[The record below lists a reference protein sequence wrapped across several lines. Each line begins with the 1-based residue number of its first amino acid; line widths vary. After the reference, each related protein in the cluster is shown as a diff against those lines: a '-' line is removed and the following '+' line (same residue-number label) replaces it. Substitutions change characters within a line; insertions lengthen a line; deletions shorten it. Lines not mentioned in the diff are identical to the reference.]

1 MSVTESPKS
10 YLQAVMQG
18 LEVPEVPQAAEEP
31 NFKQEAQKVPPEVTV
46 VKSSWDLLL
55 ESKSLNEKEKRIKK
69 KKVVRLSLKKP
80 AGAEKDFPTNTA
92 GGGGGKR
99 EPRHKHAAGEKCF
112 SSKADCK
119 GVSSSGS
126 YRCISC
132 KVRYVLKL
140 TFLNNIIKKS
150 LKLFNIRYI
159 LTTVLYA

>member
-1 MSVTESPKS
+1 MK
-10 YLQAVMQG
+10 A
-18 LEVPEVPQAAEEP
+18 
-31 NFKQEAQKVPPEVTV
+31 
-46 VKSSWDLLL
+46 
-55 ESKSLNEKEKRIKK
+55 
-69 KKVVRLSLKKP
+69 P
-80 AGAEKDFPTNTA
+80 AGAEKDFLTNTA
-92 GGGGGKR
+92 GGGGKR

-119 GVSSSGS
+119 GVSSGS

-140 TFLNNIIKKS
+140 IFLNNIIKKS